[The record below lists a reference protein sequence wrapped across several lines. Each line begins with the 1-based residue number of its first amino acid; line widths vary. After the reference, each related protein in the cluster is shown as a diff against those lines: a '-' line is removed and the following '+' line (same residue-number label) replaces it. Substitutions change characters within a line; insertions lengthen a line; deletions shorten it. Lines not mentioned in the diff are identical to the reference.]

1 MKNTK
6 RLMKSS
12 LRSKR
17 KGEGEGEGEGARREK
32 TEEEDWGGENGGG
45 ALAIKVHL
53 TLCRPHSK
61 ITSKSRHLSLTC
73 HVGTYNISRVN
84 EAWSK

>member
-6 RLMKSS
+6 RVMKSS

-17 KGEGEGEGEGARREK
+17 KGEGEGARREK

-45 ALAIKVHL
+45 SACNKSPLNALPPTFQNHV
-53 TLCRPHSK
+53 K
-61 ITSKSRHLSLTC
+61 IASSVIDLSC
-73 HVGTYNISRVN
+73 WNV
-84 EAWSK
+84 